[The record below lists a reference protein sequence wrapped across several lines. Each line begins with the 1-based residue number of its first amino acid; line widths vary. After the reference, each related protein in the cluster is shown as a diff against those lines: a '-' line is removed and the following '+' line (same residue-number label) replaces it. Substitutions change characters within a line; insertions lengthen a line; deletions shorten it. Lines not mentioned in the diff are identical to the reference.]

1 MYFSKCHKKILFNKK
16 FLNSNNVKHKNLCL
30 IKKESIK
37 SNNKILKIN
46 SN

>member
-1 MYFSKCHKKILFNKK
+1 MYFSKYHKKILFNKK

-30 IKKESIK
+30 IKKESI
-37 SNNKILKIN
+37 NKILKIN